1 MILDTNAV
9 SDWWR
14 GTPSL
19 LEVII
24 QAASIHLPVPV
35 LAEYQFGI
43 LKSNQRKKMQSWF
56 EDAKR
61 RSTLLVADGQTAEIY
76 AQLRLEL
83 ETAGT
88 KIPMNDL
95 WIAAIARQHRLPIIS
110 RDAHF
115 DVVADVQR
123 ISF

>member
-19 LEVII
+19 VDLISQATAIYLPTPVI
-24 QAASIHLPVPV
+24 
-35 LAEYQFGI
+35 AEYWFGI
-43 LKSNQRKKMQSWF
+43 LKSNHRDKMEAWF

-61 RSTLLVADGQTAEIY
+61 HSTLLSADPITAKFYAEIRI
-76 AQLRLEL
+76 ALEA
-83 ETAGT
+83 EGK

-95 WIAAIARQHRLPIIS
+95 WIAAIALQHKLPIIS

-115 DVVADVQR
+115 DCVKHLER
-123 ISF
+123 ISW